1 MKKFLLT
8 GGRILV
14 LISGALI
21 MWGFFRLQGKYSS
34 PLETL
39 NHIYGGRIYVAL
51 FIVGVFMILRGNR
64 IPYWAKIKT
73 NLK

>member
-39 NHIYGGRIYVAL
+39 NHIDDGRIYVAL

-64 IPYWAKIKT
+64 IPYWVKIKT
-73 NLK
+73 DLK

>member
-1 MKKFLLT
+1 M
-8 GGRILV
+8 V

-21 MWGFFRLQGKYSS
+21 MLGFFRLQGKYSG

-39 NHIYGGRIYVAL
+39 NHINGARIYVAL

-64 IPYWAKIKT
+64 IPY
-73 NLK
+73 

>member
-1 MKKFLLT
+1 MKKILLT

-14 LISGALI
+14 LVSGALF
-21 MWGFFRLQGKYSS
+21 MWGFFNLQGKYSS

-39 NHIYGGRIYVAL
+39 NHINGGRIYVAL

-64 IPYWAKIKT
+64 IPY
-73 NLK
+73 

>member
-14 LISGALI
+14 LICGALI

-39 NHIYGGRIYVAL
+39 DHINGGRIYVAL
-51 FIVGVFMILRGNR
+51 FILGVFMILRGNR
-64 IPYWAKIKT
+64 IPY
-73 NLK
+73 

>member
-39 NHIYGGRIYVAL
+39 NHINGGRIYVAL
-51 FIVGVFMILRGNR
+51 FIVGVFMIIRGNR
-64 IPYWAKIKT
+64 ILY
-73 NLK
+73 

>member
-1 MKKFLLT
+1 M
-8 GGRILV
+8 V

-21 MWGFFRLQGKYSS
+21 IWGFFNLQGKYSS

-39 NHIYGGRIYVAL
+39 DHIDGGRIYVAL

-64 IPYWAKIKT
+64 IPY
-73 NLK
+73 

>member
-21 MWGFFRLQGKYSS
+21 MWGFFHLQGKYSS

-39 NHIYGGRIYVAL
+39 DHINGGRIYVAL

-64 IPYWAKIKT
+64 IPY
-73 NLK
+73 

>member
-1 MKKFLLT
+1 
-8 GGRILV
+8 ILV

-39 NHIYGGRIYVAL
+39 DHINGGRIYVAL

-64 IPYWAKIKT
+64 IPY
-73 NLK
+73 